1 MDSFIKSIKLSFDV
15 DKQNVAQVK
24 ALLDSIQKDAKFD
37 FSVDVANVDTM
48 RDLVELIE
56 QQMNASKQFKDFE
69 SAVTAGYISEETAA
83 NLQAQIDQLHAIED
97 EIDSTR
103 ELIEELSKLQDDS
116 SKKTIEDLKKYIDKL
131 KEAREEITGQTE
143 EPDESGGGFEG
154 IGFKSG
160 SLAESIRKG
169 GKVGVAAWG
178 AQRLMQIGQAFLDG
192 LKNVMSDAMEEMKDV
207 LTYSQLTDAQVRE
220 QAFTYGFSQSENY
233 AFSQTMDLMGF
244 SSFEDLYYMNS
255 QQQAKFQEKF
265 LEYQERYAELYDS
278 GYFTDMQDFQWEM
291 QEFKEDMTYEVMTWM
306 MDNKETLMNLMEVVT
321 ELAMFTIEAL
331 GWIVDYFGTQSER
344 SDSAR
349 RAETI
354 DIINNNSVST
364 NSTNVKIDNT
374 FNNVDNKDR
383 TWLANAGEMTYEQ
396 IIKALE

>member
-24 ALLDSIQKDAKFD
+24 ALLDSIQKDANFD

-69 SAVTAGYISEETAA
+69 SAVAAGYITEETAA

-103 ELIEELSKLQDDS
+103 DLIEELSRLQDES
-116 SKKTIEDLKKYIDKL
+116 SKKTIEDLKKYIEKL
-131 KEAREEITGQTE
+131 NEAREEITGQTE
-143 EPDESGGGFEG
+143 EPNESGGGFQG

-160 SLAESIRKG
+160 SLAESIRTG
-169 GKVGVAAWG
+169 GKVGAAAWG
-178 AQRLMQIGQAFLDG
+178 AQKLMQIGQAFLDG

-291 QEFKEDMTYEVMTWM
+291 QEFKEDLTYEVMTWM
-306 MDNKETLMNLMEVVT
+306 MDNKETLMNLMEVIT
-321 ELAMFTIEAL
+321 EFAMFTIQAL
-331 GWIVDYFGTQSER
+331 GWIVDYFGNQSER
-344 SDSAR
+344 SESSRTA
-349 RAETI
+349 ATV
-354 DIINNNSVST
+354 DIINNNSVAS

-396 IIKALE
+396 IVKALE

>member
-24 ALLDSIQKDAKFD
+24 ALLDSIQKDANFD

-69 SAVTAGYISEETAA
+69 SAVAAGYITEETAA
-83 NLQAQIDQLHAIED
+83 NLHAQIDQLHAIED

-103 ELIEELSKLQDDS
+103 DLIEELSRLQDES
-116 SKKTIEDLKKYIDKL
+116 SKKTIEDLKKYIEKL
-131 KEAREEITGQTE
+131 NEAREEITGQTE
-143 EPDESGGGFEG
+143 EPNESGGGFQG

-160 SLAESIRKG
+160 SLAESIRTG
-169 GKVGVAAWG
+169 GKVGAAAWG
-178 AQRLMQIGQAFLDG
+178 AQKLMQIGQAFLDG

-291 QEFKEDMTYEVMTWM
+291 QEFKEDLTYEVMTWM
-306 MDNKETLMNLMEVVT
+306 MDNKETLMNLMEVIT
-321 ELAMFTIEAL
+321 EFAMFTIQAL
-331 GWIVDYFGTQSER
+331 GWIVDYFGNQSER
-344 SDSAR
+344 SESSRTA
-349 RAETI
+349 ATV
-354 DIINNNSVST
+354 DIINNNSVAS

-396 IIKALE
+396 IVKALE

>member
-24 ALLDSIQKDAKFD
+24 ALLDSIQKDANFD

-48 RDLVELIE
+48 RDLVKLIE
-56 QQMNASKQFKDFE
+56 QQMNASRQFKDFE
-69 SAVTAGYISEETAA
+69 SAFTAGYIDEETAA

-97 EIDSTR
+97 EIDSTSA
-103 ELIEELSKLQDDS
+103 LIEELSKLQDAS

-143 EPDESGGGFEG
+143 EPDDRGSGFEG

-169 GKVGVAAWG
+169 GKIGAAAWG
-178 AQRLMQIGQAFLDG
+178 AQKLMQIGQSFLDG

-265 LEYQERYAELYDS
+265 LEYQDRYAELYDS

-291 QEFKEDMTYEVMTWM
+291 KEFKEDLTYEVMTWM
-306 MDNKETLMNLMEVVT
+306 MDNKDMLMNLMEVIT
-321 ELAMFTIEAL
+321 EFAMFTIEAL
-331 GWIVDYFGTQSER
+331 GWIVDYFGNQSER

-354 DIINNNSVST
+354 DIINNNSVSK